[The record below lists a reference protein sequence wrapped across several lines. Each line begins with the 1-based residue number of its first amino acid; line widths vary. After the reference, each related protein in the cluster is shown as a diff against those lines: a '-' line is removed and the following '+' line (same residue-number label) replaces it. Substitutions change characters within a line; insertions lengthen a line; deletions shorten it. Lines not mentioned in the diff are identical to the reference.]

1 MFASKMRF
9 LSSNYTRIVKKKK
22 KKNPKDSKVTPSLL
36 FMF

>member
-22 KKNPKDSKVTPSLL
+22 KNPKDSKVTPSLL

>member
-22 KKNPKDSKVTPSLL
+22 NPKDSKVTPSLL